1 MNPVQ
6 ILPDLLLIS
15 IFRGFIK
22 MLSDQL
28 VRQEFTT
35 SEERQTGFT
44 QMMQL
49 ALETAIKLEK

>member
-15 IFRGFIK
+15 IFRGLIK

-28 VRQEFTT
+28 VRQILL
-35 SEERQTGFT
+35 
-44 QMMQL
+44 M
-49 ALETAIKLEK
+49 